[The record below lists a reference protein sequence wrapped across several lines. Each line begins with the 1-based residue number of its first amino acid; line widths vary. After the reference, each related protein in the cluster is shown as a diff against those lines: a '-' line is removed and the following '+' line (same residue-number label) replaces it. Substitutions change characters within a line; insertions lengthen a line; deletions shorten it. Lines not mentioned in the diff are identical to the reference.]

1 MRERPA
7 PNARSHSALL
17 PRRLDS
23 NTERL
28 SLTQRRGC
36 LLQVSEYGTSLGC
49 LQIQRRLT
57 VVPVGQ
63 AGRERLAPNVRS
75 QVAVLPKKLS
85 DTQTDVELV
94 LLSKGSM
101 KDEHRKAILDGAMKT
116 KDMSNE
122 HFLQTVQSRLARC
135 LPYTFPYRLLGHSI
149 GLLNP
154 PEASNV
160 MLPASSA
167 PHESLLHSSHLR
179 VSRRLP
185 ISPVQRQG
193 QSLPG
198 CCAAAEQGGI
208 MLK

>member
-1 MRERPA
+1 MRERLGPS
-7 PNARSHSALL
+7 ARSHFALL
-17 PRRLDS
+17 PRLPDS
-23 NTERL
+23 NTKRL
-28 SLTQRRGC
+28 SLRKRRGC
-36 LLQVSEYGTSLGC
+36 LLQVSDYGTSLGC
-49 LQIQRRLT
+49 LQIQRSLT

-135 LPYTFPYRLLGHSI
+135 VPYALPLQAPGAQNGPLTTIGSI
-149 GLLNP
+149 DT
-154 PEASNV
+154 S
-160 MLPASSA
+160 
-167 PHESLLHSSHLR
+167 
-179 VSRRLP
+179 
-185 ISPVQRQG
+185 
-193 QSLPG
+193 
-198 CCAAAEQGGI
+198 
-208 MLK
+208 

>member
-1 MRERPA
+1 MHVTDYAMTFGGTHCQTAISATPEIVLTRQCKTLLAGMQTMRERLA
-7 PNARSHSALL
+7 PNARSHFALP
-17 PRRLDS
+17 PRLLDS

-28 SLTQRRGC
+28 SLLKRRGC
-36 LLQVSEYGTSLGC
+36 LLQVSGYGTSFGC

-101 KDEHRKAILDGAMKT
+101 KNEHRKAILDGAMKT

-122 HFLQTVQSRLARC
+122 HFLQTVQSRLARP
-135 LPYTFPYRLLGHSI
+135 LPYTLPLQAPCAQTDPLTNTRSI
-149 GLLNP
+149 D
-154 PEASNV
+154 
-160 MLPASSA
+160 SS
-167 PHESLLHSSHLR
+167 
-179 VSRRLP
+179 
-185 ISPVQRQG
+185 
-193 QSLPG
+193 
-198 CCAAAEQGGI
+198 
-208 MLK
+208 